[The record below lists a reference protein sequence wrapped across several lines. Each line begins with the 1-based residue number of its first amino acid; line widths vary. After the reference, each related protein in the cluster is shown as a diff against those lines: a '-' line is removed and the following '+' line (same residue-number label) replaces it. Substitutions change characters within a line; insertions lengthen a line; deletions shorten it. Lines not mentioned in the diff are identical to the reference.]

1 MTTVKKRKNIKMI
14 AIAIVAFFT
23 LGIVGVAISQTQVG
37 FAAPAS
43 SSIGYVDRQ
52 RVLMSHPQMEAVMQ
66 SMQSESTTMQKT
78 FEEQAATMSPQE
90 KERFAI
96 QLQQRLQQKENELM
110 KPLIDQIEAEI
121 KKLAE
126 AKGLTVVVDA
136 NIVIYGGTDITAD
149 VVKSLGGK

>member
-52 RVLMSHPQMEAVMQ
+52 KVLMSHPQMEAVMQ
-66 SMQSESTTMQKT
+66 SMQSESATMQKT

-149 VVKSLGGK
+149 VVKNLGGK